1 MKYLKG
7 LNYVVSLFKIKS
19 VCDKYSIKNYTIN
32 SDGSID
38 VKGSVSLFHYRLTK
52 LPIRFNRVTGN
63 FDCSYTGLIS
73 LENSPR
79 EVGGSF
85 DCSGNRLRTL
95 EFGPEKVDA
104 IYNCSHNYI
113 ETLKYYPKEIGQDFY
128 CNHNPLPKKLL
139 YYIKSIDII
148 MRESEDFS
156 IWRKD
161 GSLDELRFK
170 YMMTVLKEEGKI

>member
-104 IYNCSHNYI
+104 IYNCSYNYI
-113 ETLKYYPKEIGQDFY
+113 ETLKYLPKELGTLY
-128 CNHNPLPKKLL
+128 CYTNPLPKLILDNMKH
-139 YYIKSIDII
+139 IEII
-148 MRESEDFS
+148 NSEADDFS

-161 GSLDELRFK
+161 GSLDERRFN
-170 YMMTVLKEEGKI
+170 YMLDILKEEGKI